1 MDGSLEAFLYS
12 ENGGEDRIRTYGPI
26 IETARIGKPA
36 RLGHSPTLSR
46 ERLPVAFIKSKLSAD
61 VSRDR
66 RTGRCQDAKSL
77 KLQDLLLQNLTL
89 DFFLVGINC
98 LPVADTNQ
106 MKSVVRPE
114 SGRISAADNARGFP
128 RA

>member
-12 ENGGEDRIRTYGPI
+12 ENGGEGRIRTYGPV
-26 IETARIGKPA
+26 IETARIRKPA
-36 RLGHSPTLSR
+36 SSAGIEGRAPYRTQNRLNF
-46 ERLPVAFIKSKLSAD
+46 AIFFYK
-61 VSRDR
+61 
-66 RTGRCQDAKSL
+66 
-77 KLQDLLLQNLTL
+77 NLTL

-114 SGRISAADNARGFP
+114 SGRISAADTARGFP